1 VIRFVEPRDLQEACA
16 ILAGDQWGN
25 KLISGGTALVLMM
38 RQGLI
43 APSTLV
49 NIGHL
54 EGMDGIATDDTR
66 ITIGARA
73 THTEI
78 ATSPEVRRWLPAL
91 ADACGRVGNVRVRNV
106 GTLGGNLAEADYAA
120 DPPTVL
126 VGLDA
131 VCHVTGSAGS
141 RDLPVADLATGFYS
155 TSLSPGEII
164 TSVSAPIGDDRVSA
178 YEKYVSRSSEDRP
191 CVGVF
196 ATARYDGSSLLQLSV
211 VVGAAVAVPRRCD
224 DITGSVA
231 GSSLDDSTIRD
242 MAVEIS
248 EAIDPI
254 EDARGTAW
262 YRRKVT
268 AVLVRRAV
276 ERVRR

>member
-16 ILAGDQWGN
+16 VLADDEWGN
-25 KLISGGTALVLMM
+25 KVISGGTALVLMM

-49 NIGHL
+49 NIGRL
-54 EGMDGIATDDTR
+54 QGMDGISRDDAR

-73 THTEI
+73 THRAI
-78 ATSPEVRRWLPAL
+78 ATSPEVMQWIPAL

-131 VCHVTGSAGS
+131 VCHVTGPHGA

-155 TSLSPGEII
+155 TSLGPGEII
-164 TSVSAPIGDDRVSA
+164 TAVSVPIGEDRVSA
-178 YEKYVSRSSEDRP
+178 YEKFVSRSSEDRP

-196 ATARYDGSSLLQLSV
+196 ATARYDGSSIEQLRV
-211 VVGAAVAVPRRCD
+211 VVGAAVAVPRLCD

-231 GSSLDDSTIRD
+231 GDALDDATIRN
-242 MAVEIS
+242 MAAAIS
-248 EAIDPI
+248 DAIDPI
-254 EDARGTAW
+254 EDARGSAW

-276 ERVRR
+276 EGVSR